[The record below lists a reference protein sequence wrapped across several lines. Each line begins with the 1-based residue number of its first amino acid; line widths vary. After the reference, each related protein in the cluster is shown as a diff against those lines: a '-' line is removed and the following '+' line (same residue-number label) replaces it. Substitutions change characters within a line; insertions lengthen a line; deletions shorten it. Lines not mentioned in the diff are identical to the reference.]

1 MFPSEIKKCSKRR
14 ALALFTTIS
23 NVRVFTTISNVQV
36 VSSVSFV
43 LNWPLV
49 IIFHYN
55 ELKVIVLLDFMSV
68 LPTDSKLLSS

>member
-23 NVRVFTTISNVQV
+23 NVQV

-49 IIFHYN
+49 FIIFHYN